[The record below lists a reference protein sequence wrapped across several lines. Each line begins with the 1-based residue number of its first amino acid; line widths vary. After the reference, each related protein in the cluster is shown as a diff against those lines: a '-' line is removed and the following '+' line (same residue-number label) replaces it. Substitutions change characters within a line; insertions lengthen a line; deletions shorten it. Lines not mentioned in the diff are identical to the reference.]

1 MALYKDSSPYATT
14 SYSAGYLDVIDFRDI
29 PARTD
34 DVLYEVTKQYE
45 NRPDLLAY
53 DLYRDVDLWWVF
65 SVRNKDI
72 IKDPVFD
79 LVAGIKI
86 YLPAANTL
94 RTTLGV

>member
-1 MALYKDSSPYATT
+1 MALYKDNSPYATT
-14 SYSAGYLDVIDFRDI
+14 SFSAGYLDIIDFRDI
-29 PARTD
+29 PVKTD

-53 DLYRDVDLWWVF
+53 DLYGDVGLWWVF
-65 SVRNKDI
+65 SVRNRDI

-86 YLPAANTL
+86 YLPTSNTI
-94 RTTLGV
+94 RTVLGV